1 MKKLIGIVVL
11 GLLMSGNSYA
21 EYQID
26 YYRWLLD
33 NNQTQFLDKEKKLK
47 RWLLDSKKLGERFK
61 WGTNPSLERLHYQ
74 VFHFNKQHD
83 NWDKHVINGLSK
95 PDKFKINSY
104 GSLKPYKF
112 KINLKEDKKKL
123 IKSIDKDMQ
132 KTGLLSYLLFEND
145 EIVIDKK
152 SPDNRLGLLFN
163 NDTKWTT
170 ASVGKSFTSYVVG
183 QAICDGYIENVDVKL
198 NDWPLIKNTL
208 YENVKLIDLLNMAA
222 GDQKYSN
229 DESDLVNIRPKNPN
243 VNSLKYHMDGHFKG
257 SKPSKNKFNYSNI
270 VANIL
275 INYVWFKSNGDFQK
289 ITDKVFKEKARIED
303 SIYFLKISGRSTR
316 GMKDGIRYKYE
327 VNDEDGPLRYS
338 MELNRYDFLRV
349 AKAMLDD
356 WKNNTCVGKY
366 LKTINERK
374 ISKNHKERKPT
385 KSYGGQF
392 HFDYP
397 GLKDKAVFGMGG
409 YGGRAILIDMENS
422 RIVVLNSLHY
432 NHEKF
437 KYNHNKLLIDP
448 IKKGEEAFK

>member
-1 MKKLIGIVVL
+1 MLLLMKKILSIKIKLIFFIL
-11 GLLMSGNSYA
+11 IAFLISQKSYA
-21 EYQID
+21 DFKID
-26 YYRWLLD
+26 YYRWLLE
-33 NNQTQFLDKEKKLK
+33 NNQTINLDKEKKLK
-47 RWLLDSKKLGERFK
+47 RWLFNNKRLGEKFK
-61 WGTNPSLERLHYQ
+61 WGSNPSLEKLHYQ

-83 NWDKHVINGLSK
+83 DWEKHIIK
-95 PDKFKINSY
+95 
-104 GSLKPYKF
+104 GSNNPYKF
-112 KINLKEDKKKL
+112 KINLKDNRKKL
-123 IKSIDKDMQ
+123 IKSIDKEFQ
-132 KTGLLSYLLFEND
+132 KSGLLSYLFFEND

-152 SPDNRLGLLFN
+152 SPDNRLGLLFDD
-163 NDTKWTT
+163 DTKWTT

-183 QAICDGYIENVDVKL
+183 QAICDGYIKNIDVKL

-229 DESDLVNIRPKNPN
+229 DESDLVNTRPRNPN
-243 VNSLKYHMDGHFKG
+243 VNSLKYHMAGHFKG
-257 SKPSKNKFNYSNI
+257 SKPSKNKYNYSNI

-303 SIYFLKISGRSTR
+303 SIYFLKISDRMTR
-316 GMKDGIRYKYE
+316 GMKDGIKYKYK

-392 HFDYP
+392 HFDYSGFKNRNIF
-397 GLKDKAVFGMGG
+397 GLDGA
-409 YGGRAILIDMENS
+409 YGQSILIDMDNS
-422 RIVVLNSLHY
+422 KIVSVNSIHTNYNWQKIVLSAL
-432 NHEKF
+432 K
-437 KYNHNKLLIDP
+437 
-448 IKKGEEAFK
+448 

>member
-1 MKKLIGIVVL
+1 MKKILSIKIKLIFFIL
-11 GLLMSGNSYA
+11 IAFLISQKSYA
-21 EYQID
+21 DFKID
-26 YYRWLLD
+26 YYRWLLE
-33 NNQTQFLDKEKKLK
+33 NNQTINLDKEKKLK
-47 RWLLDSKKLGERFK
+47 RWLFNNKRLGEKFK
-61 WGTNPSLERLHYQ
+61 WGSNPSLEKLHYQ

-83 NWDKHVINGLSK
+83 DWEKHIIK
-95 PDKFKINSY
+95 
-104 GSLKPYKF
+104 GSNKPYKF
-112 KINLKEDKKKL
+112 KINLKDNRKKL
-123 IKSIDKDMQ
+123 IKSIDKEFQ
-132 KTGLLSYLLFEND
+132 KSGLLSYLLFEND

-152 SPDNRLGLLFN
+152 SPDNRLGLLFDD
-163 NDTKWTT
+163 DTKWTT

-183 QAICDGYIENVDVKL
+183 QAICDGYIKNIDVKL

-229 DESDLVNIRPKNPN
+229 DESDLVNTRPRNPN
-243 VNSLKYHMDGHFKG
+243 VNSLKYHMAGHFKG
-257 SKPSKNKFNYSNI
+257 SKPSKNKYNYSNI

-327 VNDEDGPLRYS
+327 VDDEDGPLRYS

-392 HFDYP
+392 HFDYSGFKNRNIF
-397 GLKDKAVFGMGG
+397 GLDGA
-409 YGGRAILIDMENS
+409 YGQSILIDMDNS
-422 RIVVLNSLHY
+422 KIVSVNSIHTNYNWQKIVLSAL
-432 NHEKF
+432 K
-437 KYNHNKLLIDP
+437 
-448 IKKGEEAFK
+448 

>member
-11 GLLMSGNSYA
+11 GLLLSGNSYA

-47 RWLLDSKKLGERFK
+47 RWLIDNKKLGEKFK
-61 WGTNPSLERLHYQ
+61 WDSNPSLEKLHYQ

-83 NWDKHVINGLSK
+83 NWDKHVINGSSK
-95 PDKFKINSY
+95 PY
-104 GSLKPYKF
+104 EF
-112 KINLKEDKKKL
+112 KINLKEDRKKL
-123 IKSIDKDMQ
+123 IKRIDKDMQ

-152 SPDNRLGLLFN
+152 SPSDRLGLLFDN
-163 NDTKWTT
+163 ETKWTT

-229 DESDLVNIRPKNPN
+229 DESDLVNTRPKNPN

-257 SKPSKNKFNYSNI
+257 SKPSKNKYNYSNI
-270 VANIL
+270 VANII
-275 INYVWFKSNGDFQK
+275 INYVWFKSDGDFQK
-289 ITDKVFKEKARIED
+289 ITDRVFKEKARIKD
-303 SIYFLKISGRSTR
+303 SIYFLKISNRTTQGRQNGT
-316 GMKDGIRYKYE
+316 KYKYL
-327 VNDEDGPLRYS
+327 VNDEDGALRYS

-356 WKNNTCVGKY
+356 WKNDTCVGKY
-366 LKTINERK
+366 LKTIHERK
-374 ISKNHKERKPT
+374 IPKNHKERKPS

-392 HFDYP
+392 HFDYTGFKNRIIF
-397 GLKDKAVFGMGG
+397 GLDGA
-409 YGGRAILIDMENS
+409 YGQSILIDMDNS
-422 RIVVLNSLHY
+422 KIVSINSIHTNY
-432 NHEKF
+432 NWHKIALSAL
-437 KYNHNKLLIDP
+437 K
-448 IKKGEEAFK
+448 

>member
-1 MKKLIGIVVL
+1 MYVSIVKKVFLIIL
-11 GLLMSGNSYA
+11 ISFFINNNSSA
-21 EYQID
+21 EYVID

-83 NWDKHVINGLSK
+83 NWDKHIIK
-95 PDKFKINSY
+95 
-104 GSLKPYKF
+104 GSENPYKF

-132 KTGLLSYLLFEND
+132 KSGLLSYLLFEND

-152 SPDNRLGLLFN
+152 SPKNRLGLLFDD
-163 NDTKWTT
+163 DTKWTT

-208 YENVKLIDLLNMAA
+208 YENAKLIDLLNMAA
-222 GDQKYSN
+222 GDQKYST
-229 DESDLVNIRPKNPN
+229 DDSDLVNIKPKNPN

-270 VANIL
+270 VANII

-289 ITDKVFKEKARIED
+289 ITDKVFREKARIKD
-303 SIYFLKISGRSTR
+303 SIYFLKISNRTTQ
-316 GMKDGIRYKYE
+316 GMQDGIRYKYE
-327 VNDEDGPLRYS
+327 VNDEDGLLRYS
-338 MELNRYDFLRV
+338 MELSRYDYLRV
-349 AKAMLDD
+349 AKAMLED
-356 WKNNTCVGKY
+356 WKNDTCVGKY
-366 LKTINERK
+366 LKTIHERR
-374 ISKNHKERKPT
+374 ISKPSKYRGNKIKT
-385 KSYGGQF
+385 AFNYGNSYGGQF

-397 GLKDKAVFGMGG
+397 GFKNRNIFGLDGA
-409 YGGRAILIDMENS
+409 YGQSIIIDMDNS
-422 RIVVLNSLHY
+422 KIVSINAIHMNY
-432 NHEKF
+432 NWHKIALSAL
-437 KYNHNKLLIDP
+437 K
-448 IKKGEEAFK
+448 

>member
-1 MKKLIGIVVL
+1 MKKILTIKIKLIFFIL
-11 GLLMSGNSYA
+11 IAFLISQKSNA
-21 EYQID
+21 DFKID
-26 YYRWLLD
+26 YYRWLLE
-33 NNQTQFLDKEKKLK
+33 NNQTVNLDKEKKLK
-47 RWLLDSKKLGERFK
+47 RWLFDNKRLGEKFK
-61 WGTNPSLERLHYQ
+61 WDSNPSLEKLHYQ

-83 NWDKHVINGLSK
+83 DWDKHI
-95 PDKFKINSY
+95 IE
-104 GSLKPYKF
+104 GSNNPYKF
-112 KINLKEDKKKL
+112 KINLKENRKKL
-123 IKSIDKDMQ
+123 IKSIDKEFQ
-132 KTGLLSYLLFEND
+132 KSGLLSYLLFEND

-152 SPDNRLGLLFN
+152 SPDNRLGLLFDD
-163 NDTKWTT
+163 DTKWTT

-183 QAICDGYIENVDVKL
+183 QAICDGYIKNVDVKL

-229 DESDLVNIRPKNPN
+229 DESDLVNTRPRNPN
-243 VNSLKYHMDGHFKG
+243 VNSLKYHMAGHFKG
-257 SKPSKNKFNYSNI
+257 SKPSKNKYNYSNI

-327 VNDEDGPLRYS
+327 VDDEDGPLRYS

-392 HFDYP
+392 HFDYSGFKNRNIF
-397 GLKDKAVFGMGG
+397 GLDGA
-409 YGGRAILIDMENS
+409 YGQSILIDMDNS
-422 RIVVLNSLHY
+422 KIVSVNSIHTNY
-432 NHEKF
+432 NWQKIALSAL
-437 KYNHNKLLIDP
+437 K
-448 IKKGEEAFK
+448 